1 MDDGDDDRQ
10 WILELIHY
18 NRIQATRL
26 QKQNASKFLR
36 LIRLVPLPA
45 IPRFNRQRCWDHC
58 LRVANVRL
66 VPCLRQC
73 LGGHLIVWRWVWIIR
88 LWELERSAECFE
100 KILADPKLQLQLP
113 KSGCLPGTAMKH
125 SIDLAERTIQQQWPV
140 VYKIGFTHC
149 PHTRF
154 HNSKFG
160 YAVDM
165 HQQWQTMV
173 ILFASHESV
182 GPSFVEAALI
192 QKFKGTLHAA

>member
-1 MDDGDDDRQ
+1 MPSAVSGRSLDCVALG
-10 WILELIHY
+10 L
-18 NRIQATRL
+18 
-26 QKQNASKFLR
+26 
-36 LIRLVPLPA
+36 
-45 IPRFNRQRCWDHC
+45 DH
-58 LRVANVRL
+58 
-66 VPCLRQC
+66 
-73 LGGHLIVWRWVWIIR
+73 R